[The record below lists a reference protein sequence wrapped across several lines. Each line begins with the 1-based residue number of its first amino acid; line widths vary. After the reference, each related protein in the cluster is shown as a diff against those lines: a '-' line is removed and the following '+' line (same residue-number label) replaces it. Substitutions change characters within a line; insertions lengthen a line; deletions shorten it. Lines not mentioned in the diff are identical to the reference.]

1 MLYKCVTG
9 NGDSVS
15 VRDNQSSSDSNNN
28 NNNNNNPINN
38 NPRKKGHHHDDDVDV
53 DVDAPLGCDVSTLC
67 GLVSSTRAPNDAVR
81 LPKALARSL
90 PCLLPPSIKAI
101 LLEAV

>member
-1 MLYKCVTG
+1 MQLKCVTG

-15 VRDNQSSSDSNNN
+15 VRDNQSSDS
-28 NNNNNNPINN
+28 NNNNPINN

>member
-1 MLYKCVTG
+1 MQLKCVTG

-15 VRDNQSSSDSNNN
+15 VRDNQSSDS
-28 NNNNNNPINN
+28 NNNNPINN
-38 NPRKKGHHHDDDVDV
+38 NPRKKGHHHDDDV

>member
-1 MLYKCVTG
+1 MQLKCVTG
-9 NGDSVS
+9 NGDSGS
-15 VRDNQSSSDSNNN
+15 VRDNQSSDS
-28 NNNNNNPINN
+28 NNNNPINN
-38 NPRKKGHHHDDDVDV
+38 IPRKKGHHHDDDVDV

>member
-1 MLYKCVTG
+1 MQLKCVTG

-15 VRDNQSSSDSNNN
+15 VRDNQSSDS
-28 NNNNNNPINN
+28 NNNNPINN
-38 NPRKKGHHHDDDVDV
+38 NPRKKGQHHDDDVDV

>member
-1 MLYKCVTG
+1 MQLKCVTG

-15 VRDNQSSSDSNNN
+15 VRDNQSSDS
-28 NNNNNNPINN
+28 NNNNPINN
-38 NPRKKGHHHDDDVDV
+38 NPRKKGHHHDDDVDVDVDV